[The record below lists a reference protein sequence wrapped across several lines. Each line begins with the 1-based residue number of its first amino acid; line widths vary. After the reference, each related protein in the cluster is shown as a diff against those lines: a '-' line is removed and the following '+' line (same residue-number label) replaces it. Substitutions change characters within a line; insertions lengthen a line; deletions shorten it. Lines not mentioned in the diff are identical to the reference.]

1 MPKNWTIT
9 PPWSQ
14 CAATARRL
22 GIHPLLAQ
30 VLHNRGVANEDAVR
44 IFLNPELKTL
54 LAPEALP
61 GAVKAADIIVGK
73 IRQRRP
79 IVIYGDYDVD
89 GITATAILWHL
100 LTMAGACVS
109 FYVPHRL
116 EEGYGVNAEALR
128 QIRLDGADTVITV
141 DCGITAVEEAKVA
154 REIGLTLI
162 VTDHHAPGPVLPE
175 ADAIVHPAV
184 DGGYANPD
192 ICGAG
197 VAFKLAWAIAR
208 TLSQCERVRPEFRK
222 FLIDAT
228 SLAALGTIADVVPL
242 AGENRV
248 LARFGLLGVNNT
260 RLTGLRALIE
270 SARLADQKI
279 DSEHVGF
286 WLAPRLNAAGRM
298 GHAQLAVELLTLAD
312 AARAKEIASYLESQN
327 RGRQSIERDIFKKA
341 CEKIEAGNL
350 ASDARRA
357 IVLAGENWHAGVIG
371 IVASRIVDRY
381 CRPTVL
387 ISLGNGQGQGSARSI
402 RHFEMHRALAECAEH
417 LDAFGGHAMA
427 AGLRIR
433 HEHIEAFTKSFVDLA
448 NRTLTAKD
456 LDPALR
462 LDAEVALN
470 DLPDS
475 LVHEMQKLAPFGM
488 GNPKPRFASGML
500 ELSGEPRVVGKDAR
514 HVQFA
519 LTDGRIVRKAIAFN
533 QKDAL
538 QPLLDHRRCRVAFEP
553 IIDTYNGR
561 TSVKLQVIDMA
572 FPE

>member
-61 GAVKAADIIVGK
+61 GAVKAADIIVDK

-141 DCGITAVEEAKVA
+141 DCGITAVEEAKIA

-162 VTDHHAPGPVLPE
+162 VTDHHAPGTVLPE

-208 TLSQCERVRPEFRK
+208 TLSQSERVRPEFRK

-260 RLTGLRALIE
+260 RLIGLRALIE

-357 IVLAGENWHAGVIG
+357 IVLASEGWHAGVIG

-387 ISLGNGQGQGSARSI
+387 ISLENGQGQGSGRSI
-402 RHFEMHRALAECAEH
+402 RHFEMHRALAECAGH

-433 HEHIEAFTKSFVDLA
+433 HERVEAFTESFVDLA

-456 LDPALR
+456 LEPALR